1 VGGRV
6 TVLHVKENQHVNKD
20 QLLLSI
26 KNDSQKRQVE
36 LSRLQ
41 LEINENNVND
51 GETQLELTMM
61 QIAISKNN
69 VEDLETNLRDIKRR
83 LMEEQTLFEQGSST
97 RSQYDSLQL
106 QYSRG
111 EVSLKNAI
119 LSLQKSKKEIN
130 RTQISMKNSQLS
142 LERSQQELEKAEE
155 ALEDTQLRA
164 KIGGIIIGKSFEEGE
179 VISPGAVLFQIINIK
194 QVEIP
199 ILVDEADLPLIKEG
213 QAVVFTTPS
222 YRDKEFTGIID
233 RISWTSDPETGRF
246 PLYVKAANPGLKLR
260 AGMSAKVYLMRQK

>member
-1 VGGRV
+1 
-6 TVLHVKENQHVNKD
+6 
-20 QLLLSI
+20 
-26 KNDSQKRQVE
+26 
-36 LSRLQ
+36 
-41 LEINENNVND
+41 
-51 GETQLELTMM
+51 MM

-142 LERSQQELEKAEE
+142 LERSQRELEKAEE
-155 ALEDTQLRA
+155 ALEDTQLNA
-164 KIGGIIIGKSFEEGE
+164 KIEGIIIGKSFEEGE

-199 ILVDEADLPLIKEG
+199 ILVDEADLPLIQEG
-213 QAVVFTTPS
+213 QPVVFTTPS
-222 YRDKEFTGIID
+222 YRDKEFPGIID
-233 RISWTSDPETGRF
+233 RISWSSDPETGRF

-260 AGMSAKVYLMRQK
+260 AGMSAKVYFMRQK